1 MPRPEKV
8 QAVADIKERI
18 SNAQAVFLAEY
29 AGLSVSQQQT
39 LRRELKANGAEF
51 KVVKMTL
58 ARLAASELEIDTL
71 DEHLLGPTGLAIA
84 DGDAVAAAKVLKDFG
99 KVNDVFKVK
108 AGLLGLEYLS
118 PERVSELAD
127 IEPREVLLAK
137 VAGLFAAPM
146 GNIAGLLAA
155 VQRDVVGLV
164 QALVG
169 KREDEGEVAPAPA
182 AAADEEPAADDA
194 AEEAPAEEASSPSDE
209 GDDEA
214 AEPADE
220 APEED
225 AAPEASDETSE
236 DDSSDDDTSDEA
248 EPEASA
254 EDASGEDA
262 PAEDGEDGEEDEA
275 ASSEDEESPAEADGD
290 EGKQDAEVVPEDE
303 IHGQDEEEDAHG
315 QQRAEIP
322 SHASEEL

>member
-58 ARLAASELEIDTL
+58 ARLAASELDIDTL

-99 KVNDVFKVK
+99 KDNDVFKVK

-137 VAGLFAAPM
+137 LAGLFAAPM
-146 GNIAGLLAA
+146 GNTAGLLAA

-169 KREDEGEVAPAPA
+169 KREDEGEVAPAA
-182 AAADEEPAADDA
+182 AAEEEPTADDA
-194 AEEAPAEEASSPSDE
+194 AEEAPADEASAPSDE

-220 APEED
+220 ASEED
-225 AAPEASDETSE
+225 AAPEASDETPE
-236 DDSSDDDTSDEA
+236 DDSSDDDTSETT

-254 EDASGEDA
+254 DEASEEDASAD
-262 PAEDGEDGEEDEA
+262 DGEEGEEDEA

-290 EGKQDAEVVPEDE
+290 EEA
-303 IHGQDEEEDAHG
+303 EEE
-315 QQRAEIP
+315 
-322 SHASEEL
+322 